1 MKISTKTRY
10 GLRIILQLTETLSG
24 EKAVKGKDIV
34 REQGISEPYMEQI
47 MIKLRQAKWVV
58 TERGC
63 QGGYKLNVAPGNIT
77 VLDLIELFE
86 GPVELVS
93 CSRRDRRCKRFN
105 GCRTAVLW
113 QLLSES
119 FRKEAKK
126 VNLTQIIELEPGE
139 RNILHESL

>member
-10 GLRIILQLTETLSG
+10 GLRIILQLVETLSG
-24 EKAVKGKDIV
+24 GEAIKGKDIV

-47 MIKLRQAKWVV
+47 MIKLRKAKWVV

-63 QGGYKLNVAPGNIT
+63 QGGYKLNVSPEDIT

-86 GPVELVS
+86 GPLELVS
-93 CSRRDRRCKRFN
+93 CANRDKRCKRFTK
-105 GCRTAVLW
+105 CRTTTSW
-113 QLLSES
+113 QILAEN

-126 VNLTQIIELEPGE
+126 MNLAKIIELSSDTKEYV
-139 RNILHESL
+139 I